1 MSDGDAAL
9 AEFIARVRRLG
20 TLGADAAKIA
30 APYVLEAARETAAAG
45 TTPSGEAWA
54 PKKDG
59 GRALVNAADALSVE
73 AVGSVVVL
81 TLTGPEVIHNRG
93 TTKYPKRQILPAGGA
108 GIPANIGKAL
118 ARAAKEAFDRTMGG
132 GT

>member
-1 MSDGDAAL
+1 MDGDAAL
-9 AEFIARVRRLG
+9 AAFIDRVRGLR
-20 TLGADAAKIA
+20 TLGADAAKLA

-54 PKKDG
+54 PKKSG

-73 AVGSVVVL
+73 NVGSVVVL
-81 TLTGPEVIHNRG
+81 KLTGPEVVHNYG
-93 TTKYPKRQILPAGGA
+93 NKRVPQRRILPAGGA
-108 GIPANIGKAL
+108 GIPPNIAKAL
-118 ARAAKEAFDRTMGG
+118 ERAAKEAFDRTMGG